1 MSRALL
7 IVLAVYTVGYLVCMI
22 ITPPLIIW
30 AIHEDER
37 EERGYTEPDTLGLF
51 GRALLASVLLS
62 FVWFLVVPLYILMLA
77 EKITGRGKDD

>member
-7 IVLAVYTVGYLVCMI
+7 IVFVVYTVGYLVCMI

-30 AIHEDER
+30 EIHEGER
-37 EERGYTEPDTLGLF
+37 EERGYIEPDTPDLF

-62 FVWFLVVPLYILMLA
+62 IIWFLLVPLYILMLA
-77 EKITGRGKDD
+77 EKITGRGEED